1 MKKEG
6 KSDNRVIPTATLQGL
21 STNSAKF
28 VNAKRTKQLYCGHEY
43 TAKGD
48 RADERKRK
56 RGYYRLAQYSPS
68 MTAALIKWRGD
79 FKNLLSATEGG
90 VVFKGDRKGGARLK
104 RVGLYT

>member
-1 MKKEG
+1 
-6 KSDNRVIPTATLQGL
+6 
-21 STNSAKF
+21 
-28 VNAKRTKQLYCGHEY
+28 
-43 TAKGD
+43 
-48 RADERKRK
+48 
-56 RGYYRLAQYSPS
+56 